1 MHFNTKTDAAQNLI
15 DNFFFLNLTVRG
27 PFHRKDFK
35 SKKYGSEG
43 PISEKMEASLT
54 KKLVRFYRYIV
65 VL

>member
-43 PISEKMEASLT
+43 PISKKTEASPT
-54 KKLVRFYRYIV
+54 KK
-65 VL
+65 